1 MGKTVIKESMFSE
14 IIDLYNTE
22 GRTAAYDL
30 IRSRYGLKHPYS
42 TITRIK
48 RSGKYLY
55 DEESDRF
62 ISSDA
67 GTSAE
72 SVFMGLDELCGTPVP
87 VSATHSAELNT
98 VDRSS
103 AMEKLIR
110 ELMSDRLLMLSRY
123 ITLDTSSRTV
133 LIDESSLSSDGY
145 KIVTH

>member
-72 SVFMGLDELCGTPVP
+72 SVFMGLDD
-87 VSATHSAELNT
+87 AELNT

>member
-22 GRTAAYDL
+22 GKTAAYDL
-30 IRSRYGLKHPYS
+30 IRSRYGLKHPYN

-48 RSGKYLY
+48 QSNRYLY
-55 DEESDRF
+55 DEDADRF
-62 ISSDA
+62 ISTDA
-67 GTSAE
+67 SASAE
-72 SVFMGLDELCGTPVP
+72 SVFMGLDELCGTS
-87 VSATHSAELNT
+87 VSVSSPKPAGPDKI
-98 VDRSS
+98 DRSS
-103 AMEKLIR
+103 AMEKLVR

-133 LIDESSLSSDGY
+133 LIDQSSLSEDGY